1 MLFLVH
7 RKELVDQITR
17 TFIEWGVDMDYC
29 TVGMV
34 QTITRRV
41 GKMQPPTLIITDEN
55 HHSLASTYKRIY
67 DAFPRAYRVGV
78 TATPVRL
85 NGDGLGDV
93 NDRLVI
99 GVSAKWLIENHFLA
113 PYDYYAPSVADLT
126 GLHVRQGE
134 YLASEIEARM
144 MNSAVYG
151 DVISHYTR
159 LGGGQKAICYC
170 ASIKHST
177 AVAEAFNAAGIPARH
192 IDGETP
198 KPERAKI
205 INDFRAGRVPVLCGG
220 TGLYI
225 KAIVDHIQYEEETG
239 EDAAL
244 RERLRRQAQD
254 EGNLAV
260 WRQLQAMD
268 PQTAERIHPN
278 NLGRVIRAIEVMQVS
293 GRSIREQEERSRQAP
308 CPYHVIQIGLRYR
321 NRENLYERIGRRVDA
336 MAEAGLLEEAR
347 AVRQQGLTATAAQ
360 AIGYKELY
368 DWMDGTL
375 PLEEAL
381 ENLKRSTR
389 RYAKRQLTWFGADAR
404 IRWIEPDALQA
415 GETVTEQAMRII
427 ENDGEETA

>member
-1 MLFLVH
+1 MSPKPNTLIAVVGPTASGKTALAIALA
-7 RKELVDQITR
+7 KELGGEI
-17 TFIEWGVDMDYC
+17 
-29 TVGMV
+29 
-34 QTITRRV
+34 
-41 GKMQPPTLIITDEN
+41 
-55 HHSLASTYKRIY
+55 
-67 DAFPRAYRVGV
+67 
-78 TATPVRL
+78 
-85 NGDGLGDV
+85 
-93 NDRLVI
+93 
-99 GVSAKWLIENHFLA
+99 VSADSMQIYRGMDIATAKPTPEEMAEVPHHLIGFWPPEKPF
-113 PYDYYAPSVADLT
+113 SVA
-126 GLHVRQGE
+126 Q
-134 YLASEIEARM
+134 YAILARE
-144 MNSAVYG
+144 
-151 DVISHYTR
+151 
-159 LGGGQKAICYC
+159 K
-170 ASIKHST
+170 
-177 AVAEAFNAAGIPARH
+177 
-192 IDGETP
+192 IDDIL
-198 KPERAKI
+198 R
-205 INDFRAGRVPVLCGG
+205 RGRVPVLCGG

-336 MAEAGLLEEAR
+336 MAEAGLPEEAR

-404 IRWIEPDALQA
+404 IRWIEPDALLA
-415 GETVTEQAMRII
+415 GETVTEQAMKII

>member
-1 MLFLVH
+1 MPPKQNTLIAVVGPTAYGKTALAIALA
-7 RKELVDQITR
+7 KELGGEI
-17 TFIEWGVDMDYC
+17 
-29 TVGMV
+29 
-34 QTITRRV
+34 
-41 GKMQPPTLIITDEN
+41 
-55 HHSLASTYKRIY
+55 
-67 DAFPRAYRVGV
+67 
-78 TATPVRL
+78 
-85 NGDGLGDV
+85 
-93 NDRLVI
+93 
-99 GVSAKWLIENHFLA
+99 VSADSMQIYRGMDIATAKPTPEEMAEVPHHLIGFWPPEKPF
-113 PYDYYAPSVADLT
+113 SVAQYA
-126 GLHVRQGE
+126 V
-134 YLASEIEARM
+134 LARE
-144 MNSAVYG
+144 
-151 DVISHYTR
+151 
-159 LGGGQKAICYC
+159 K
-170 ASIKHST
+170 
-177 AVAEAFNAAGIPARH
+177 
-192 IDGETP
+192 IDDIL
-198 KPERAKI
+198 R
-205 INDFRAGRVPVLCGG
+205 RGRVPVLCGG

-308 CPYHVIQIGLRYR
+308 CPYHVLQIGLRYR

-336 MAEAGLLEEAR
+336 MAEAGLPEEAR
-347 AVRQQGLTATAAQ
+347 AVRQQGWTATAAQ

>member
-1 MLFLVH
+1 MPPKPNTLIAVVGPTASGKTALAIALA
-7 RKELVDQITR
+7 KELGGEI
-17 TFIEWGVDMDYC
+17 
-29 TVGMV
+29 
-34 QTITRRV
+34 
-41 GKMQPPTLIITDEN
+41 
-55 HHSLASTYKRIY
+55 
-67 DAFPRAYRVGV
+67 
-78 TATPVRL
+78 
-85 NGDGLGDV
+85 
-93 NDRLVI
+93 
-99 GVSAKWLIENHFLA
+99 VSADSMQIYRGMDIATAKPTPEEMAEVPHHLIGFWPPEKPF
-113 PYDYYAPSVADLT
+113 SVA
-126 GLHVRQGE
+126 Q
-134 YLASEIEARM
+134 YAILARE
-144 MNSAVYG
+144 
-151 DVISHYTR
+151 
-159 LGGGQKAICYC
+159 K
-170 ASIKHST
+170 
-177 AVAEAFNAAGIPARH
+177 
-192 IDGETP
+192 IDDIL
-198 KPERAKI
+198 R
-205 INDFRAGRVPVLCGG
+205 RGRVPVLCGG

-239 EDAAL
+239 GDAVL

-308 CPYHVIQIGLRYR
+308 CPYHVLQIGLRYR

-336 MAEAGLLEEAR
+336 MAEAGLPEEAR

-415 GETVTEQAMRII
+415 GETVTEQAMKII

>member
-1 MLFLVH
+1 MPPKPNTLIAVVGPTASGKTALAIALA
-7 RKELVDQITR
+7 KELGGEI
-17 TFIEWGVDMDYC
+17 
-29 TVGMV
+29 
-34 QTITRRV
+34 
-41 GKMQPPTLIITDEN
+41 
-55 HHSLASTYKRIY
+55 
-67 DAFPRAYRVGV
+67 
-78 TATPVRL
+78 
-85 NGDGLGDV
+85 
-93 NDRLVI
+93 
-99 GVSAKWLIENHFLA
+99 VSADSMQIYRGMDIATAKPTPEEMAEVPHHLIGFWPPEKPF
-113 PYDYYAPSVADLT
+113 SVAQYA
-126 GLHVRQGE
+126 V
-134 YLASEIEARM
+134 LARE
-144 MNSAVYG
+144 
-151 DVISHYTR
+151 
-159 LGGGQKAICYC
+159 K
-170 ASIKHST
+170 
-177 AVAEAFNAAGIPARH
+177 
-192 IDGETP
+192 IDDIL
-198 KPERAKI
+198 R
-205 INDFRAGRVPVLCGG
+205 RGRVPVLCGG

-268 PQTAERIHPN
+268 PKTAERIHPN

-308 CPYHVIQIGLRYR
+308 CPYHVLQIGLRYR

-336 MAEAGLLEEAR
+336 MAEAGLPEEAR

-415 GETVTEQAMRII
+415 GETVTEQAMKII

>member
-1 MLFLVH
+1 MPPKPNMLIAVVGPTASGKTALAIALA
-7 RKELVDQITR
+7 KELGGEI
-17 TFIEWGVDMDYC
+17 
-29 TVGMV
+29 
-34 QTITRRV
+34 
-41 GKMQPPTLIITDEN
+41 
-55 HHSLASTYKRIY
+55 
-67 DAFPRAYRVGV
+67 
-78 TATPVRL
+78 
-85 NGDGLGDV
+85 
-93 NDRLVI
+93 
-99 GVSAKWLIENHFLA
+99 VSADSMQIYRGMDIATAKPTPEEMAEVPHHLIGFWPPEKPF
-113 PYDYYAPSVADLT
+113 SVAQYAL
-126 GLHVRQGE
+126 
-134 YLASEIEARM
+134 LARE
-144 MNSAVYG
+144 
-151 DVISHYTR
+151 
-159 LGGGQKAICYC
+159 K
-170 ASIKHST
+170 
-177 AVAEAFNAAGIPARH
+177 
-192 IDGETP
+192 IDDIL
-198 KPERAKI
+198 R
-205 INDFRAGRVPVLCGG
+205 RGRVPVLCGG

-239 EDAAL
+239 GDAVL

-308 CPYHVIQIGLRYR
+308 CPYHVLQIGLRYR

-336 MAEAGLLEEAR
+336 MAEAGLPEEAR

-415 GETVTEQAMRII
+415 GETVTEQAMKII

>member
-1 MLFLVH
+1 MPPKPNTLIAVVGPTASGKTALAIALA
-7 RKELVDQITR
+7 KELGGEI
-17 TFIEWGVDMDYC
+17 
-29 TVGMV
+29 
-34 QTITRRV
+34 
-41 GKMQPPTLIITDEN
+41 
-55 HHSLASTYKRIY
+55 
-67 DAFPRAYRVGV
+67 
-78 TATPVRL
+78 
-85 NGDGLGDV
+85 
-93 NDRLVI
+93 
-99 GVSAKWLIENHFLA
+99 VSADSMQIYRGMDIATAKPTPEEMAEVPHHLIGFWPPEKPF
-113 PYDYYAPSVADLT
+113 SVA
-126 GLHVRQGE
+126 Q
-134 YLASEIEARM
+134 YAILARE
-144 MNSAVYG
+144 
-151 DVISHYTR
+151 
-159 LGGGQKAICYC
+159 K
-170 ASIKHST
+170 
-177 AVAEAFNAAGIPARH
+177 
-192 IDGETP
+192 IDDIL
-198 KPERAKI
+198 R
-205 INDFRAGRVPVLCGG
+205 RGRVPVLCGG

-336 MAEAGLLEEAR
+336 MAETGLLEEAR

-375 PLEEAL
+375 PLEQAL

>member
-1 MLFLVH
+1 MPPKPNTLIAVVGPTASGKTALAIALA
-7 RKELVDQITR
+7 KELGGEI
-17 TFIEWGVDMDYC
+17 
-29 TVGMV
+29 
-34 QTITRRV
+34 
-41 GKMQPPTLIITDEN
+41 
-55 HHSLASTYKRIY
+55 
-67 DAFPRAYRVGV
+67 
-78 TATPVRL
+78 
-85 NGDGLGDV
+85 
-93 NDRLVI
+93 
-99 GVSAKWLIENHFLA
+99 VSADSMQIYRGMDIATAKPTPEEMAEVPHHLIGFWPPEKPF
-113 PYDYYAPSVADLT
+113 SVAQYAL
-126 GLHVRQGE
+126 
-134 YLASEIEARM
+134 LARE
-144 MNSAVYG
+144 
-151 DVISHYTR
+151 
-159 LGGGQKAICYC
+159 K
-170 ASIKHST
+170 
-177 AVAEAFNAAGIPARH
+177 
-192 IDGETP
+192 IDDIL
-198 KPERAKI
+198 R
-205 INDFRAGRVPVLCGG
+205 RGRVPVLCGG

-308 CPYHVIQIGLRYR
+308 CPYHVLQIGLRYR

-336 MAEAGLLEEAR
+336 MTEAGLPEEAR

-368 DWMDGTL
+368 DWMDGML

>member
-1 MLFLVH
+1 MPPKPNTLIAVVGPTASGKTALAIALA
-7 RKELVDQITR
+7 KELGGEI
-17 TFIEWGVDMDYC
+17 
-29 TVGMV
+29 
-34 QTITRRV
+34 
-41 GKMQPPTLIITDEN
+41 
-55 HHSLASTYKRIY
+55 
-67 DAFPRAYRVGV
+67 
-78 TATPVRL
+78 
-85 NGDGLGDV
+85 
-93 NDRLVI
+93 
-99 GVSAKWLIENHFLA
+99 VSADSMQIYRGMDIATAKPTPEEMAEVPHHLIGFWPPEKPF
-113 PYDYYAPSVADLT
+113 SVAQYA
-126 GLHVRQGE
+126 V
-134 YLASEIEARM
+134 LARE
-144 MNSAVYG
+144 
-151 DVISHYTR
+151 
-159 LGGGQKAICYC
+159 K
-170 ASIKHST
+170 
-177 AVAEAFNAAGIPARH
+177 
-192 IDGETP
+192 IDDIL
-198 KPERAKI
+198 R
-205 INDFRAGRVPVLCGG
+205 RGRVPVLCGG

-239 EDAAL
+239 GDAVL

-308 CPYHVIQIGLRYR
+308 CPYHVLQIGLRYR

-381 ENLKRSTR
+381 DMVPALLPDKTAAREMEKIRKQMSEGTMDVR
-389 RYAKRQLTWFGADAR
+389 LTPQGTLAEKIRAGGFGLGGVLTPTGIGTDIAEGKQV
-404 IRWIEPDALQA
+404 IN
-415 GETVTEQAMRII
+415 V
-427 ENDGEETA
+427 DGKDYLLETALKGDVCLIKGSIVDKLGNVYYKGTTKNFCPLMAAACKTVIVEAEKLVEPGEIAPEDVMTPFVLVDYIVVGGNN

>member
-1 MLFLVH
+1 MPPKPNTLIAVVGPTASGKTALAIALA
-7 RKELVDQITR
+7 KELGGEI
-17 TFIEWGVDMDYC
+17 
-29 TVGMV
+29 
-34 QTITRRV
+34 
-41 GKMQPPTLIITDEN
+41 
-55 HHSLASTYKRIY
+55 
-67 DAFPRAYRVGV
+67 
-78 TATPVRL
+78 
-85 NGDGLGDV
+85 
-93 NDRLVI
+93 
-99 GVSAKWLIENHFLA
+99 VSADSMQIYRGMDIATAKPTPEEMAEVPHHLIGFWPPEKPF
-113 PYDYYAPSVADLT
+113 SVA
-126 GLHVRQGE
+126 Q
-134 YLASEIEARM
+134 YAILARE
-144 MNSAVYG
+144 
-151 DVISHYTR
+151 
-159 LGGGQKAICYC
+159 K
-170 ASIKHST
+170 
-177 AVAEAFNAAGIPARH
+177 
-192 IDGETP
+192 IDDIL
-198 KPERAKI
+198 R
-205 INDFRAGRVPVLCGG
+205 RGRVPVLCGG

-336 MAEAGLLEEAR
+336 MAEAGLPEEAR

-415 GETVTEQAMRII
+415 GEPVTEQAMKII

>member
-1 MLFLVH
+1 MPPKPNTLIAVVGPTASGKTALAIALA
-7 RKELVDQITR
+7 KELGGEI
-17 TFIEWGVDMDYC
+17 
-29 TVGMV
+29 
-34 QTITRRV
+34 
-41 GKMQPPTLIITDEN
+41 
-55 HHSLASTYKRIY
+55 
-67 DAFPRAYRVGV
+67 
-78 TATPVRL
+78 
-85 NGDGLGDV
+85 
-93 NDRLVI
+93 
-99 GVSAKWLIENHFLA
+99 VSADSMQIYRGMDIATAKPTPEEMAEVPHHLIGFWPPEKPF
-113 PYDYYAPSVADLT
+113 SVA
-126 GLHVRQGE
+126 Q
-134 YLASEIEARM
+134 YAILARE
-144 MNSAVYG
+144 
-151 DVISHYTR
+151 
-159 LGGGQKAICYC
+159 K
-170 ASIKHST
+170 
-177 AVAEAFNAAGIPARH
+177 
-192 IDGETP
+192 IDDIL
-198 KPERAKI
+198 R
-205 INDFRAGRVPVLCGG
+205 RGRVPVLCGG

-368 DWMDGTL
+368 DWMDGML

>member
-1 MLFLVH
+1 MPPKPNTLIAVVGPTASGKTALAIALA
-7 RKELVDQITR
+7 KELGGEI
-17 TFIEWGVDMDYC
+17 
-29 TVGMV
+29 
-34 QTITRRV
+34 
-41 GKMQPPTLIITDEN
+41 
-55 HHSLASTYKRIY
+55 
-67 DAFPRAYRVGV
+67 
-78 TATPVRL
+78 
-85 NGDGLGDV
+85 
-93 NDRLVI
+93 
-99 GVSAKWLIENHFLA
+99 VSADSMQIYRGMDIATAKPTPEEMAEVPHHLIGFWPPEKPF
-113 PYDYYAPSVADLT
+113 SVAQYA
-126 GLHVRQGE
+126 R
-134 YLASEIEARM
+134 LARE
-144 MNSAVYG
+144 
-151 DVISHYTR
+151 
-159 LGGGQKAICYC
+159 K
-170 ASIKHST
+170 
-177 AVAEAFNAAGIPARH
+177 
-192 IDGETP
+192 IDDIL
-198 KPERAKI
+198 R
-205 INDFRAGRVPVLCGG
+205 RGRVPVLCGG

-336 MAEAGLLEEAR
+336 MAEAGLPEEAR

-415 GETVTEQAMRII
+415 GETVTEQAMKII

>member
-1 MLFLVH
+1 MPPKPNTLIAVVGPTASGKTALAIALA
-7 RKELVDQITR
+7 KELGGEI
-17 TFIEWGVDMDYC
+17 
-29 TVGMV
+29 
-34 QTITRRV
+34 
-41 GKMQPPTLIITDEN
+41 
-55 HHSLASTYKRIY
+55 
-67 DAFPRAYRVGV
+67 
-78 TATPVRL
+78 
-85 NGDGLGDV
+85 
-93 NDRLVI
+93 
-99 GVSAKWLIENHFLA
+99 VSADSMQIYRGMDIATAKPTPEEMAEVPHHLIGFWPPEKPF
-113 PYDYYAPSVADLT
+113 SVAQYAL
-126 GLHVRQGE
+126 
-134 YLASEIEARM
+134 LARE
-144 MNSAVYG
+144 
-151 DVISHYTR
+151 
-159 LGGGQKAICYC
+159 K
-170 ASIKHST
+170 
-177 AVAEAFNAAGIPARH
+177 
-192 IDGETP
+192 IDDIL
-198 KPERAKI
+198 R
-205 INDFRAGRVPVLCGG
+205 RGRVPVLCGG

-336 MAEAGLLEEAR
+336 MAEAGLPEEAR

-415 GETVTEQAMRII
+415 GETVTEQAMKII

>member
-1 MLFLVH
+1 MPPKPNTLIAVVGPTASGKTALAIALA
-7 RKELVDQITR
+7 KELGGEI
-17 TFIEWGVDMDYC
+17 
-29 TVGMV
+29 
-34 QTITRRV
+34 
-41 GKMQPPTLIITDEN
+41 
-55 HHSLASTYKRIY
+55 
-67 DAFPRAYRVGV
+67 
-78 TATPVRL
+78 
-85 NGDGLGDV
+85 
-93 NDRLVI
+93 
-99 GVSAKWLIENHFLA
+99 VSADSMQIYRGMDIATAKPTPEEMAEVPHHLIGFWPPEKPF
-113 PYDYYAPSVADLT
+113 SVA
-126 GLHVRQGE
+126 Q
-134 YLASEIEARM
+134 YAILARE
-144 MNSAVYG
+144 
-151 DVISHYTR
+151 
-159 LGGGQKAICYC
+159 K
-170 ASIKHST
+170 
-177 AVAEAFNAAGIPARH
+177 
-192 IDGETP
+192 IDDIL
-198 KPERAKI
+198 R
-205 INDFRAGRVPVLCGG
+205 RGRVPVLCGG

-415 GETVTEQAMRII
+415 GETVTEQAMKII

>member
-1 MLFLVH
+1 MPPKPNTLIAVVGPTASGKTALAIALA
-7 RKELVDQITR
+7 KELGGEI
-17 TFIEWGVDMDYC
+17 
-29 TVGMV
+29 
-34 QTITRRV
+34 
-41 GKMQPPTLIITDEN
+41 
-55 HHSLASTYKRIY
+55 
-67 DAFPRAYRVGV
+67 
-78 TATPVRL
+78 
-85 NGDGLGDV
+85 
-93 NDRLVI
+93 
-99 GVSAKWLIENHFLA
+99 VSADSMQIYRGMDIATAKPTPEEMAEVPHHLIGFWPPEKHF
-113 PYDYYAPSVADLT
+113 SVA
-126 GLHVRQGE
+126 Q
-134 YLASEIEARM
+134 YAILARE
-144 MNSAVYG
+144 
-151 DVISHYTR
+151 
-159 LGGGQKAICYC
+159 K
-170 ASIKHST
+170 
-177 AVAEAFNAAGIPARH
+177 
-192 IDGETP
+192 IDDIL
-198 KPERAKI
+198 R
-205 INDFRAGRVPVLCGG
+205 RGRVPVLCGG

-336 MAEAGLLEEAR
+336 MAEAGLPEEAR

-415 GETVTEQAMRII
+415 GETVTEQAMKII

>member
-1 MLFLVH
+1 MPPKPNTLIAVVGPTASGKTALAIALA
-7 RKELVDQITR
+7 KELGGEI
-17 TFIEWGVDMDYC
+17 
-29 TVGMV
+29 
-34 QTITRRV
+34 
-41 GKMQPPTLIITDEN
+41 
-55 HHSLASTYKRIY
+55 
-67 DAFPRAYRVGV
+67 
-78 TATPVRL
+78 
-85 NGDGLGDV
+85 
-93 NDRLVI
+93 
-99 GVSAKWLIENHFLA
+99 VSADSMQIYRGMDIATAKPTPEEMAEVPHHLIGFWPPEKPF
-113 PYDYYAPSVADLT
+113 SVAQYA
-126 GLHVRQGE
+126 V
-134 YLASEIEARM
+134 LARE
-144 MNSAVYG
+144 
-151 DVISHYTR
+151 
-159 LGGGQKAICYC
+159 K
-170 ASIKHST
+170 
-177 AVAEAFNAAGIPARH
+177 
-192 IDGETP
+192 IDDIL
-198 KPERAKI
+198 R
-205 INDFRAGRVPVLCGG
+205 RGRVPVLCGG

-321 NRENLYERIGRRVDA
+321 NRENLYERIERRVDA
-336 MAEAGLLEEAR
+336 MAEAGLPEEAR

>member
-1 MLFLVH
+1 MPPKSNTLIAVVGPTASGKTALAIALA
-7 RKELVDQITR
+7 KELGGEI
-17 TFIEWGVDMDYC
+17 
-29 TVGMV
+29 
-34 QTITRRV
+34 
-41 GKMQPPTLIITDEN
+41 
-55 HHSLASTYKRIY
+55 
-67 DAFPRAYRVGV
+67 
-78 TATPVRL
+78 
-85 NGDGLGDV
+85 
-93 NDRLVI
+93 
-99 GVSAKWLIENHFLA
+99 VSADSMQIYRGMDIATAKPTPEEMAEVPHHLIGFWPPEKPF
-113 PYDYYAPSVADLT
+113 SVA
-126 GLHVRQGE
+126 Q
-134 YLASEIEARM
+134 YAILARE
-144 MNSAVYG
+144 
-151 DVISHYTR
+151 
-159 LGGGQKAICYC
+159 K
-170 ASIKHST
+170 
-177 AVAEAFNAAGIPARH
+177 
-192 IDGETP
+192 IDDIL
-198 KPERAKI
+198 R
-205 INDFRAGRVPVLCGG
+205 RGRVPVLCGG

-336 MAEAGLLEEAR
+336 MAEAGLPEEAR

>member
-1 MLFLVH
+1 MPPKPNTLIAVVGPTASGKTALAIALA
-7 RKELVDQITR
+7 KELGGEI
-17 TFIEWGVDMDYC
+17 
-29 TVGMV
+29 
-34 QTITRRV
+34 
-41 GKMQPPTLIITDEN
+41 
-55 HHSLASTYKRIY
+55 
-67 DAFPRAYRVGV
+67 
-78 TATPVRL
+78 
-85 NGDGLGDV
+85 
-93 NDRLVI
+93 
-99 GVSAKWLIENHFLA
+99 VSADSMQIYRGMDIATAKPTPEEMAEVPHHLIGFWPPEKPF
-113 PYDYYAPSVADLT
+113 SVA
-126 GLHVRQGE
+126 Q
-134 YLASEIEARM
+134 YAILARE
-144 MNSAVYG
+144 
-151 DVISHYTR
+151 
-159 LGGGQKAICYC
+159 K
-170 ASIKHST
+170 
-177 AVAEAFNAAGIPARH
+177 
-192 IDGETP
+192 IDDIL
-198 KPERAKI
+198 R
-205 INDFRAGRVPVLCGG
+205 RGRVPVLCGG

-268 PQTAERIHPN
+268 PKTAERIHPN

-336 MAEAGLLEEAR
+336 MAEAGLPEEAR

-415 GETVTEQAMRII
+415 GETVTEQAMKVI

>member
-1 MLFLVH
+1 MPPKPNTLIAVVGPTASGKTALAIALA
-7 RKELVDQITR
+7 KELGGEI
-17 TFIEWGVDMDYC
+17 
-29 TVGMV
+29 
-34 QTITRRV
+34 
-41 GKMQPPTLIITDEN
+41 
-55 HHSLASTYKRIY
+55 
-67 DAFPRAYRVGV
+67 
-78 TATPVRL
+78 
-85 NGDGLGDV
+85 
-93 NDRLVI
+93 
-99 GVSAKWLIENHFLA
+99 VSADSMQIYQGMDIATAKPTPEEMAEVPHHLIGFWPPEKPF
-113 PYDYYAPSVADLT
+113 SVAQYAL
-126 GLHVRQGE
+126 
-134 YLASEIEARM
+134 LARE
-144 MNSAVYG
+144 
-151 DVISHYTR
+151 
-159 LGGGQKAICYC
+159 K
-170 ASIKHST
+170 
-177 AVAEAFNAAGIPARH
+177 
-192 IDGETP
+192 IDDIL
-198 KPERAKI
+198 R
-205 INDFRAGRVPVLCGG
+205 RGRVPVLCGG

-336 MAEAGLLEEAR
+336 MAEAGLPEEAR

>member
-1 MLFLVH
+1 MPPKPNTLIAVVGPTASGKTALAIALA
-7 RKELVDQITR
+7 KELGGEI
-17 TFIEWGVDMDYC
+17 
-29 TVGMV
+29 
-34 QTITRRV
+34 
-41 GKMQPPTLIITDEN
+41 
-55 HHSLASTYKRIY
+55 
-67 DAFPRAYRVGV
+67 
-78 TATPVRL
+78 
-85 NGDGLGDV
+85 
-93 NDRLVI
+93 
-99 GVSAKWLIENHFLA
+99 VSADSMQIYRGMDIATAKPTPEEMAEVPHHLIGFWPPEKPF
-113 PYDYYAPSVADLT
+113 SVAQYA
-126 GLHVRQGE
+126 V
-134 YLASEIEARM
+134 LARE
-144 MNSAVYG
+144 
-151 DVISHYTR
+151 
-159 LGGGQKAICYC
+159 K
-170 ASIKHST
+170 
-177 AVAEAFNAAGIPARH
+177 
-192 IDGETP
+192 IDDIL
-198 KPERAKI
+198 R
-205 INDFRAGRVPVLCGG
+205 RGRVPVLCGG

-268 PQTAERIHPN
+268 PKTAERIHPN

-336 MAEAGLLEEAR
+336 MAEAGLPEEAR

-415 GETVTEQAMRII
+415 GETVTEQAMKII

>member
-1 MLFLVH
+1 MPPKPNTLIAVVGPTASGKTALAIALA
-7 RKELVDQITR
+7 KELGGEI
-17 TFIEWGVDMDYC
+17 
-29 TVGMV
+29 
-34 QTITRRV
+34 
-41 GKMQPPTLIITDEN
+41 
-55 HHSLASTYKRIY
+55 
-67 DAFPRAYRVGV
+67 
-78 TATPVRL
+78 
-85 NGDGLGDV
+85 
-93 NDRLVI
+93 
-99 GVSAKWLIENHFLA
+99 VSADSMQIYRGMDIATAKPTPEEMAEVPHHLIGFWPPEKPF
-113 PYDYYAPSVADLT
+113 SVAQYA
-126 GLHVRQGE
+126 V
-134 YLASEIEARM
+134 LARE
-144 MNSAVYG
+144 
-151 DVISHYTR
+151 
-159 LGGGQKAICYC
+159 K
-170 ASIKHST
+170 
-177 AVAEAFNAAGIPARH
+177 
-192 IDGETP
+192 IDDIL
-198 KPERAKI
+198 R
-205 INDFRAGRVPVLCGG
+205 RGRVPVLCGG

-239 EDAAL
+239 GDAVL

-308 CPYHVIQIGLRYR
+308 CPYHVLQIGLRYR

-336 MAEAGLLEEAR
+336 MAEAGLPEEAR

-360 AIGYKELY
+360 AIGYKELCA
-368 DWMDGTL
+368 WMDGTL

-381 ENLKRSTR
+381 ENLHRRTR

-415 GETVTEQAMRII
+415 GETVTEQAMKII